1 MFKNVI
7 VYRIAPAWSA
17 TLEQVEESLARAAF
31 VECSA
36 TQEKSVGWVPPRGEA
51 HGAFAESVDGQWILK
66 LMIEAKAVPGSVLN
80 RRVKER
86 LAQIEAAEGRKPGK
100 KETREIKEDA
110 KLALLPMAFSKQAS
124 VAVWIDP
131 AARLLVID
139 AASQAKADEA
149 VTCLVKSIEG
159 MAVTQLQTT
168 SSAAAAMSAWL
179 TSGEPPV
186 GFSVDRECELKA
198 SDESQAAVKYSK
210 HPLDIDEVRQ
220 HIAAGKLPT
229 RLAMTWDDRV
239 SFLLT
244 ESLQLKKLAFLD
256 GVFDG
261 AAARDDDGFD
271 ADVAMAT
278 GEMSPLIAQ
287 LLEALGG
294 EVVLG

>member
-1 MFKNVI
+1 VFKNVI

-159 MAVTQLQTT
+159 MAVAQLQTT

-210 HPLDIDEVRQ
+210 HPLDIDEIRQ